1 MPIIF
6 FMPDIRSQI
15 AQSQLEH
22 PLFQLINQSINQ
34 SITPTDSINGIFR
47 HNGFFKVF
55 TKQNEKRILT
65 PPATFLEILFN
76 LHVFGHLQFEICIPS
91 WIFAPD
97 KKSSFHTIKNNCR
110 VCFNLNR
117 NHSPRGWS
125 KRAIRSLKNYNR
137 HTTSYKGLRR

>member
-34 SITPTDSINGIFR
+34 SIIPTDSINGIFR

-65 PPATFLEILFN
+65 PPTTFLEILFN
-76 LHVFGHLQFEICIPS
+76 LHVFGHL
-91 WIFAPD
+91 
-97 KKSSFHTIKNNCR
+97 
-110 VCFNLNR
+110 
-117 NHSPRGWS
+117 
-125 KRAIRSLKNYNR
+125 
-137 HTTSYKGLRR
+137 